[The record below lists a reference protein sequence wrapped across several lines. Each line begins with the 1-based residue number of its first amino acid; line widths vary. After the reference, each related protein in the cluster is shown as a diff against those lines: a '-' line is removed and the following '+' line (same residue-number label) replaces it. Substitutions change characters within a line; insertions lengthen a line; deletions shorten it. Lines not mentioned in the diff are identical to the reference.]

1 MKDFYDINEL
11 ASQNSFNLAI
21 LTEALKETFSARETD
36 IKSQSVIFSDE
47 FKNNANKEIQWKA
60 FLIRTSL
67 TSEFSFKEIVNRIE
81 AFINTTEINNL
92 ASKEWNT
99 NSWSWESK

>member
-21 LTEALKETFSARETD
+21 LTEALKETFNTRETD
-36 IKSQSVIFSDE
+36 LKSQSVIFSDE
-47 FKNNANKEIQWKA
+47 FKNNSNKEIQWKA

-99 NSWSWESK
+99 NSWSWASK